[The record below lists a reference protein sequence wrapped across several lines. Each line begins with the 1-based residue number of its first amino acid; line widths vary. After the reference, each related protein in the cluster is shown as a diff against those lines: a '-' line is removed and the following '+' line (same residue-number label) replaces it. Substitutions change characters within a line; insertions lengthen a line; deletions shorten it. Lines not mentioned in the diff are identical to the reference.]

1 MAESMETGTSLAW
14 RLLATLEGG
23 SLVLVASALLAYSAR
38 QRARERRSVHTVLV
52 SNTTSA
58 LGKEIKTRLES
69 RGCVVSVPSDTSG
82 AEAEAEARK
91 VDALVVIGQDANVES
106 LDGLA
111 DLVSRDIY
119 YNLKVLQSLSR
130 RVHRGGCVAWAC
142 AGASAVSGA
151 GDAFDTVLRASLQH
165 VADRHDCSPVWVGRH
180 PTSLA
185 AERVA
190 AALVPCTT
198 HSSAFSVR
206 NAAHKIGEYLGR
218 WLKNLA

>member
-1 MAESMETGTSLAW
+1 MAEAMETGTSLAW

-38 QRARERRSVHTVLV
+38 QRARERRPVHTVLV
-52 SNTTSA
+52 SNTSSA

-69 RGCVVSVPSDTSG
+69 RGCVVSMPSDASG
-82 AEAEAEARK
+82 AEADAGAGK
-91 VDALVVIGQDANVES
+91 VDALVVVGQDANVES

-111 DLVSRDIY
+111 DLVSRDVY
-119 YNLKVLQSLSR
+119 DNLKVLKSLSR
-130 RVHRGGCVAWAC
+130 HVHRGGCVAWAC
-142 AGASAVSGA
+142 AGTSGVSGA

-180 PTSLA
+180 PTTLA
-185 AERVA
+185 AERVV

>member
-38 QRARERRSVHTVLV
+38 QRARERRPVHTVLI
-52 SNTTSA
+52 SNATSA

-69 RGCVVSVPSDTSG
+69 RGCIVSVPSDTSG
-82 AEAEAEARK
+82 AEAEAGK
-91 VDALVVIGQDANVES
+91 VDALVVVGQDANVES

-111 DLVSRDIY
+111 DLVTRDVY
-119 YNLKVLQSLSR
+119 DNLKVLESLSR

-142 AGASAVSGA
+142 AGASGVSGA

-165 VADRHDCSPVWVGRH
+165 VANRHNCCPIWVGRH

-185 AERVA
+185 AERVV

-198 HSSAFSVR
+198 SAFSVR

-218 WLKNLA
+218 WLKNIA

>member
-23 SLVLVASALLAYSAR
+23 SLVLVASALLAYSAW
-38 QRARERRSVHTVLV
+38 QRARQRRPVHTVLL
-52 SNTTSA
+52 SHTTSA
-58 LGKEIKTRLES
+58 LGKQIKRRLES
-69 RGCVVSVPSDTSG
+69 HGCVVSVPSDTSG
-82 AEAEAEARK
+82 AEAEAGK
-91 VDALVVIGQDANVES
+91 VDALVVVGHDANVES

-111 DLVSRDIY
+111 DLVTRDVY
-119 YNLKVLQSLSR
+119 DNLKVLESLSR
-130 RVHRGGCVAWAC
+130 SVHRGGCVAWAC
-142 AGASAVSGA
+142 AGASGASGA

-165 VADRHDCSPVWVGRH
+165 VANRHNCCPIWVGRH

-185 AERVA
+185 AERVV